1 MAFTFCD
8 KKDWKDAWHH
18 LVKMRQPWRTVLRE
32 QVTDATKCASLGTQ
46 LRGCSREGGGEGKK
60 KKRAGTLIHLP
71 EVWWD
76 IHCLLFHLVLMI
88 AWHISMLQ
96 VHNVFRARKHHL
108 HTNWGVLFLRAA
120 FEFQWCLCLLSHDWT
135 EHFRLWRNNSSE
147 GLWLMWLFFPLSLFF
162 SFFFLVLFFLLSPS
176 NLFCL
181 GKPETAWGFW
191 TS

>member
-1 MAFTFCD
+1 MAFTFRD

-18 LVKMRQPWRTVLRE
+18 LVKMRQPRRTVLRE
-32 QVTDATKCASLGTQ
+32 QVTDAQKCASLGTQ
-46 LRGCSREGGGEGKK
+46 LKGCSREGGGEGGVEK

-76 IHCLLFHLVLMI
+76 IYCLLFHLVLMI

-120 FEFQWCLCLLSHDWT
+120 FEFQWCLCLLSHDWA
-135 EHFRLWRNNSSE
+135 EHFRLWRNNSSK
-147 GLWLMWLFFPLSLFF
+147 GLVW
-162 SFFFLVLFFLLSPS
+162 VFFLLSFYFSPFFIIS
-176 NLFCL
+176 FFLLALSFRFIL
-181 GKPETAWGFW
+181 IGEAWRRVHV
-191 TS
+191 SD

>member
-1 MAFTFCD
+1 M
-8 KKDWKDAWHH
+8 
-18 LVKMRQPWRTVLRE
+18 
-32 QVTDATKCASLGTQ
+32 LGTTWWRWGNPGELCFGSRWLM
-46 LRGCSREGGGEGKK
+46 LRNVPVWGHSWGVVVGKGEGRGGEE

-147 GLWLMWLFFPLSLFF
+147 GLWLMWLFFPLYF
-162 SFFFLVLFFLLSPS
+162 SPFFLVLFFLLSSS

-181 GKPETAWGFW
+181 GKPEDSLRFLD
-191 TS
+191 

>member
-18 LVKMRQPWRTVLRE
+18 LVKMRQPWRTVLQE
-32 QVTDATKCASLGTQ
+32 QVTDAKKCASLGTQ
-46 LRGCSREGGGEGKK
+46 LKGCTRGGGREGKGR

-76 IHCLLFHLVLMI
+76 IYCLLFHLVLMI

-120 FEFQWCLCLLSHDWT
+120 FEFQWCLCLLSLDWT
-135 EHFRLWRNNSSE
+135 ERFRWWRNNSSE
-147 GLWLMWLFFPLSLFF
+147 GLWLVWVFFPLSFYI
-162 SFFFLVLFFLLSPS
+162 SPFFLVLFFLLPPS
-176 NLFCL
+176 SFIWFEEDGLR
-181 GKPETAWGFW
+181 FW